1 MASIKKYGALAGW
14 IALSLSAGV
23 FGSQFE
29 PGIWYDTIAKPFF
42 TPPDIVFPIVWPL
55 LYIMMGTATWL
66 LWKSYYN
73 RQISLEIRLFLLQLV
88 LNALWSYLFFG
99 LHWVGTA
106 LFEILIL
113 LALLMLLTSKYWH
126 KNKLAGILMF
136 PYALWV
142 AFASLLNGAIYWL
155 N

>member
-1 MASIKKYGALAGW
+1 MGLIKKYGVLAGW

-29 PGIWYDTIAKPFF
+29 PGIWYDTIAKPSF
-42 TPPDIVFPIVWPL
+42 TPPDIVFPIVWPI

-66 LWKSYYN
+66 LWKSYSS
-73 RQISLEIRLFLLQLV
+73 RKITSEIRLFFLQLL

-99 LHWVGTA
+99 LHWVGIA
-106 LFEILIL
+106 LAEILLL
-113 LALLMLLTSKYWH
+113 LALLILLTTKYWQ
-126 KNKLAGILMF
+126 KNRSAGMLMV
-136 PYALWV
+136 PYTLWV